1 MATFSQQF
9 LANLGRPAMTQG
21 MFNLGSAIGGLPAQ
35 ARAKKMEEE
44 RRKQLAGLDPNT
56 VQGLQGLAQFYQSQG
71 DLENA
76 VKYAA
81 ASRNLAETLADKSA
95 LKSEQE
101 NLALRAE
108 TLGLPDVATRARTV
122 TDKKSLDSIAN
133 DLRTMERA
141 KVGTQSI
148 PVRRRLAA
156 AAGINKSQFDT
167 LNLGT
172 VSDADFNATV
182 DGQKGKTE
190 AWQDEQG
197 NPGVYIVN
205 DFGRVFDENTK
216 KWVSPS
222 ALGLTK
228 APEDVQRVVTD
239 TDSVTEELA
248 KLAVEDFGKMHE
260 KAVGAQKTYDV
271 IQRQLSRIKG
281 GMPTGLG
288 ADIHVYLDRVGAFLG
303 LPYRGKSAAD
313 AQAYMIDAGKLVA
326 EQIKD
331 FGSGTGLSDADR
343 LYSERIQGADINIQK
358 EALQEILELRTSEA
372 IYVMDTYNAARNK
385 LMSKKGREGASA
397 VYPEMV
403 YDTPSI
409 SSGAQSYLNLVVP
422 QS

>member
-197 NPGVYIVN
+197 NPGCLLY
-205 DFGRVFDENTK
+205 T
-216 KWVSPS
+216 SPS
-222 ALGLTK
+222 
-228 APEDVQRVVTD
+228 
-239 TDSVTEELA
+239 
-248 KLAVEDFGKMHE
+248 
-260 KAVGAQKTYDV
+260 
-271 IQRQLSRIKG
+271 
-281 GMPTGLG
+281 PT
-288 ADIHVYLDRVGAFLG
+288 R
-303 LPYRGKSAAD
+303 PY
-313 AQAYMIDAGKLVA
+313 
-326 EQIKD
+326 
-331 FGSGTGLSDADR
+331 
-343 LYSERIQGADINIQK
+343 
-358 EALQEILELRTSEA
+358 
-372 IYVMDTYNAARNK
+372 
-385 LMSKKGREGASA
+385 
-397 VYPEMV
+397 
-403 YDTPSI
+403 
-409 SSGAQSYLNLVVP
+409 
-422 QS
+422 